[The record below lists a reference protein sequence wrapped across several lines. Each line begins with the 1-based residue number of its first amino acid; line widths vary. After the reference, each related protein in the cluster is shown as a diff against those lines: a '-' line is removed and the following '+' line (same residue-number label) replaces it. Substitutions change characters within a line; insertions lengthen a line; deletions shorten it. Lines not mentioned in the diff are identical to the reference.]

1 LAFLRFT
8 RDKRG
13 YEHFYLVEA
22 TTNRRGKTKARVL
35 YWFRTPPGVKVG
47 REPFDPDVRRALEL
61 QNPGVDF
68 DWRKIVETPIPS
80 ADVERWRERRRLERT
95 ERARRRGVGLD
106 DAQRPQEFQQEFHDR
121 CDSGSM
127 ENGDAE
133 GEVPG
138 HADAIDVTEH
148 RTSLGEDRSE
158 IAESRVGDVDDVLDE
173 FGEPRGIESGE
184 SADLTVDAAEQ
195 QADALAPTE
204 DSLVSAAASIEPD
217 EVLSGGV
224 ALADANK
231 GEAPSG
237 VGNAQLPS
245 VGTWT
250 HEFRRRRR
258 RRRRHS
264 RGQGGP
270 PRPPGD

>member
-61 QNPGVDF
+61 QNPGVHF

-80 ADVERWRERRRLERT
+80 ADAERWRERRRLERT
-95 ERARRRGVGLD
+95 ERARRRGGLD
-106 DAQRPQEFQQEFHDR
+106 DVQRPQESRDQR
-121 CDSGSM
+121 DSSPL
-127 ENGDAE
+127 ENGEAE
-133 GEVPG
+133 GEG
-138 HADAIDVTEH
+138 ARHSDAI
-148 RTSLGEDRSE
+148 
-158 IAESRVGDVDDVLDE
+158 DVLDE
-173 FGEPRGIESGE
+173 FGGARDIESSE
-184 SADLTVDAAEQ
+184 SGDLTVDAAEQ

-204 DSLVSAAASIEPD
+204 ESLVSTAASIEPD
-217 EVLSGGV
+217 EGLSGG
-224 ALADANK
+224 LAPDGTPK
-231 GEAPSG
+231 GEAASG
-237 VGNAQLPS
+237 AGNAQLSP
-245 VGTWT
+245 VGTGT

-258 RRRRHS
+258 RRRR
-264 RGQGGP
+264 RGRDQGGSP
-270 PRPPGD
+270 PTPGE